1 MFDFER
7 LDLYKVCK
15 ELNIKV
21 FNYIRQSSHI
31 DPFIIDQ
38 WKRASLSILL
48 NLSEGVGR
56 IKNNDK
62 QHFFTIARGSVFESV
77 AILDFLKSSD
87 QIEEDFYQEAYV
99 GYEQLSKMLLGLYRS
114 YNK

>member
-15 ELNIKV
+15 DLNIKV

-38 WKRASLSILL
+38 WKRASLSIL
-48 NLSEGVGR
+48 
-56 IKNNDK
+56 
-62 QHFFTIARGSVFESV
+62 
-77 AILDFLKSSD
+77 
-87 QIEEDFYQEAYV
+87 
-99 GYEQLSKMLLGLYRS
+99 
-114 YNK
+114 